1 MKAGGEVQQWPYWPL
16 NRYVAVDV
24 SGAPRRRDSGQ
35 CKTIMDGTIHIGT
48 TYLALVAEHCPIY
61 FGPGKCRQQHF
72 HLVVRLGR
80 HKLSSTSHV
89 RYGVF
94 LFQALLQ
101 CTSLRPVA
109 FGGKLAE
116 VVGSRGLARFQ
127 RRKKQTRVIGGR
139 LHMNHYRCMHEE
151 RRRCMQLKEPSC
163 GRYQGFYR
171 THLLASPTGQSQIH
185 RHDNYEKSSHFIA
198 RSDPRR

>member
-1 MKAGGEVQQWPYWPL
+1 MQD
-16 NRYVAVDV
+16 N
-24 SGAPRRRDSGQ
+24 
-35 CKTIMDGTIHIGT
+35 H
-48 TYLALVAEHCPIY
+48 
-61 FGPGKCRQQHF
+61 
-72 HLVVRLGR
+72 GR
-80 HKLSSTSHV
+80 HNTYRNDIPCSSRRTLPNILRTREMSTAALPLSCAAWAAYKLSSTSHV

-127 RRKKQTRVIGGR
+127 RRKKQTRVIGRR
-139 LHMNHYRCMHEE
+139 LHMNHCRCMHEE

-171 THLLASPTGQSQIH
+171 THLLASPTESNSSTRQLRKIESFHCSFKPSPIDSPIIQ
-185 RHDNYEKSSHFIA
+185 RHGGH
-198 RSDPRR
+198 